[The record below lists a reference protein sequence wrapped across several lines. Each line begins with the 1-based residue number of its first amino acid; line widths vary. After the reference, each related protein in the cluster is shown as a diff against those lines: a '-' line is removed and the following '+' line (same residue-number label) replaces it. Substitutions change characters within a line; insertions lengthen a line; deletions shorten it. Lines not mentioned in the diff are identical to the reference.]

1 MTVSEELINL
11 CPDYDCRH
19 LQPSRGKPWEN
30 IAEQRRKPT
39 LNSSDIYAGV
49 AIPSNVGVISNYCHI
64 KTPFSF
70 ALPSTEGRAKAR
82 NLLNDRVIIRQLCG

>member
-19 LQPSRGKPWEN
+19 FQPNRGKPWEN

-39 LNSSDIYAGV
+39 LNSSDINAGV
-49 AIPSNVGVISNYCHI
+49 DPEQRWCDKQLLSHQNAFLVCP
-64 KTPFSF
+64 
-70 ALPSTEGRAKAR
+70 ALHGGKGEG
-82 NLLNDRVIIRQLCG
+82 

>member
-1 MTVSEELINL
+1 MIVSEELINL

-39 LNSSDIYAGV
+39 LNSSDIYAV
-49 AIPSNVGVISNYCHI
+49 VDP
-64 KTPFSF
+64 
-70 ALPSTEGRAKAR
+70 EQR
-82 NLLNDRVIIRQLCG
+82 

>member
-19 LQPSRGKPWEN
+19 LHSSRGKPWEN

-39 LNSSDIYAGV
+39 LNSSDIYA
-49 AIPSNVGVISNYCHI
+49 GVISNYCHI